1 MAQTEN
7 ITRYICDRCAAE
19 EYLEAGDRK
28 REAWTEITRYATGRI
43 EVRRLLCGTCAKAY
57 AGLTAKQDAEFTTWM
72 AGGE

>member
-7 ITRYICDRCAAE
+7 ITRYICDRCGAE

-28 REAWTEITRYATGRI
+28 REAWTDITRYATGQI
-43 EVRRLLCGTCAKAY
+43 VVRRLLCGVCARAY
-57 AGLTAKQDAEFTTWM
+57 ATLTAKQDTEFTTFM